1 MIKFKKGTEKG
12 DTMTTLLE
20 RFLRYTK
27 IDTQSQHDAESYP
40 STAKQLDLARL
51 LEKELRELG
60 MSEVELDQYGYV
72 TATLPA
78 NIDHDCPVV
87 GFIAHMD
94 TSPDA
99 SGENVKARV
108 IENYNGK
115 DIVLNEAENIIL
127 SPDVFP
133 ALLKYKGESI
143 VVTDGT
149 TLLGADDKAGI
160 AAIMDAMRYLIANP
174 DIKHGR
180 IRVGFTP
187 DEEVGAGVA
196 YFDVQKFGAD
206 FAYTI
211 DGGEKGELEYE
222 SFNAA
227 SARLKFK
234 GISVHPG
241 TAKGVMRNANL
252 VAMEFQSLMP
262 LFDRPEHT
270 EKREGF
276 IHLTQMSG
284 LTEAAQLDYIIR
296 DHDKTLFEAKKQ
308 IVREAAAYLQSKYGD
323 DVLELEIKDQYFNMG
338 EVLKEHPEVVE
349 LARQAYRAEGIEPI
363 EIPIRGG
370 TDGSRLSFMGL
381 PTPNVFYGGH
391 NAHGPLEFL
400 SVTGLEKSR
409 DVIVRIAQLVARQ

>member
-1 MIKFKKGTEKG
+1 
-12 DTMTTLLE
+12 MTTLLE

-60 MSEVELDQYGYV
+60 MSEIELDQYGYV

-108 IENYNGK
+108 IENYDGK
-115 DIVLNEAENIIL
+115 DIILNEAENIIL
-127 SPDVFP
+127 SPDIFP
-133 ALLKYKGESI
+133 DLLKYQGESI

-160 AAIMDAMRYLIANP
+160 AAIMDAMRHLIANP
-174 DIKHGR
+174 EIKHGR

-284 LTEAAQLDYIIR
+284 STEAAQLDYIIR

-308 IVREAAAYLQSKYGD
+308 IVRDAAAYLQSKYGD

-349 LARQAYRAEGIEPI
+349 LARQAYRAESIEPI

>member
-1 MIKFKKGTEKG
+1 
-12 DTMTTLLE
+12 MTTLLE

-51 LEKELRELG
+51 LEKELLELG

-108 IENYNGK
+108 IENYDGK
-115 DIVLNEAENIIL
+115 DIILNEAENIIL

-160 AAIMDAMRYLIANP
+160 AAIMDAMRHLIANP

-180 IRVGFTP
+180 ICVGFTP

-308 IVREAAAYLQSKYGD
+308 IVRNAATYLQSKYGD

-400 SVTGLEKSR
+400 SVNGLEKSR

>member
-1 MIKFKKGTEKG
+1 
-12 DTMTTLLE
+12 MTTLLE

-27 IDTQSQHDAESYP
+27 VDTQSQHDAESYP

-108 IENYNGK
+108 IENYDGK
-115 DIVLNEAENIIL
+115 DIILNEAENIIL

-160 AAIMDAMRYLIANP
+160 AAIMDAMRHLIANP
-174 DIKHGR
+174 EIKHGR

-308 IVREAAAYLQSKYGD
+308 IVRDAAAYLQSKYGD

>member
-1 MIKFKKGTEKG
+1 
-12 DTMTTLLE
+12 MTTLLD
-20 RFLRYTK
+20 RFLRYTQ
-27 IDTQSQHDAESYP
+27 IDTQSQHDVESYP
-40 STAKQLDLARL
+40 STAKQLNLARL
-51 LEKELRELG
+51 LERELIELG
-60 MSEVELDQYGYV
+60 MSDVELDQYGYV
-72 TATLPA
+72 TATLPG
-78 NIDHDCPVV
+78 NTEKECPVV

-99 SGENVKARV
+99 SGENVKPRV
-108 IENYNGK
+108 IENYDGK
-115 DIVLNEAENIIL
+115 DILLNEEQNIVL
-127 SPDVFP
+127 SPETFP
-133 ALLKYKGESI
+133 DLLKYKGESL

-160 AAIMDAMRYLIANP
+160 AAIMDAMRYLIENP
-174 DIKHGR
+174 DIKHGH
-180 IRVGFTP
+180 IRVAFTP
-187 DEEVGAGVA
+187 DEEVGAGVKF
-196 YFDVQKFGAD
+196 FDVKKFGAD

-211 DGGEKGELEYE
+211 DGGEKGELEWE

-252 VAMEFQSLMP
+252 VAMEFQSLLP
-262 LFDRPEHT
+262 QFDRPEHT

-284 LTEAAQLDYIIR
+284 VTEAAQLDYIIR

-308 IVREAAAYLQSKYGD
+308 IVRDAAAYLQTKYGD
-323 DVLELEIKDQYFNMG
+323 DVLELEIKDQYYNMG
-338 EVLKEHPEVVE
+338 EVLKEHPEVLD
-349 LARQAYRAEGIEPI
+349 LARAAYRALDIEPK

-391 NAHGPLEFL
+391 NGHGPFEYL
-400 SVTGLEKSR
+400 SVTGLNKSR
-409 DVIVRIAQLVARQ
+409 DVIVKIAELLASD

>member
-1 MIKFKKGTEKG
+1 
-12 DTMTTLLE
+12 MTTLLE

-27 IDTQSQHDAESYP
+27 IDTQSQHDAETYP
-40 STAKQLDLARL
+40 STAKQLNLARL

-60 MSEVELDQYGYV
+60 MSDVELDQYGYV

-78 NIDHDCPVV
+78 NIKHDCPVV

-108 IENYNGK
+108 IENYDGQ
-115 DIVLNEAENIIL
+115 DIILNESQNIIL
-127 SPDVFP
+127 SPDIFP
-133 ALLKYKGESI
+133 DLLKYKGESL

-187 DEEVGAGVA
+187 DEEVGAGVE

-211 DGGEKGELEYE
+211 DGGEKGELEWE

-308 IVREAAAYLQSKYGD
+308 IVRDAAAYLQGKYGQ

-338 EVLKEHPEVVE
+338 EVLKEHPEVLE

-391 NAHGPLEFL
+391 NGHGPLEYL
-400 SVTGLEKSR
+400 SVTGLKKSR
-409 DVIVRIAQLVARQ
+409 DVIVKIAELVAKQQTR

>member
-1 MIKFKKGTEKG
+1 
-12 DTMTTLLE
+12 MTTLLE

-27 IDTQSQHDAESYP
+27 VDTQSQHDAESYP

-60 MSEVELDQYGYV
+60 MSEVELDQYGYI

-108 IENYNGK
+108 IENYDGK
-115 DIVLNEAENIIL
+115 DIILNEAENIIL

-160 AAIMDAMRYLIANP
+160 AAIMDAMRHLIANP
-174 DIKHGR
+174 EIKHGR

-308 IVREAAAYLQSKYGD
+308 IVRDAAAYLQSKYGD

-400 SVTGLEKSR
+400 SVNGLEKSR

>member
-1 MIKFKKGTEKG
+1 
-12 DTMTTLLE
+12 MTTLLE

-60 MSEVELDQYGYV
+60 MSEVELDQYGYI

-108 IENYNGK
+108 IENYDGK
-115 DIVLNEAENIIL
+115 DIILNEAENIIL
-127 SPDVFP
+127 SPDIFP
-133 ALLKYKGESI
+133 DLLKYQGESI

-160 AAIMDAMRYLIANP
+160 AAIMDAMRHLIANP
-174 DIKHGR
+174 EIKHGR

-308 IVREAAAYLQSKYGD
+308 IVRNAAAYLQSKYGD

-349 LARQAYRAEGIEPI
+349 LARQAYRAESIEPI

>member
-1 MIKFKKGTEKG
+1 
-12 DTMTTLLE
+12 MTTLLE

>member
-1 MIKFKKGTEKG
+1 
-12 DTMTTLLE
+12 MTTLLE

-27 IDTQSQHDAESYP
+27 IDTQSQHDAETYP
-40 STAKQLDLARL
+40 STAKQLNLARL

-60 MSEVELDQYGYV
+60 MSDVDLDQYGYV

-78 NIDHDCPVV
+78 NIEHDCPVV

-108 IENYNGK
+108 IENYDGL
-115 DIVLNEAENIIL
+115 DIILNEAENIIL

-133 ALLKYKGESI
+133 DLLKYKGESL

-174 DIKHGR
+174 EVKHGR

-196 YFDVQKFGAD
+196 FFDVQKFGAD

-211 DGGEKGELEYE
+211 DGGEKGELEWE

-227 SARLKFK
+227 NARLKFK

-296 DHDKTLFEAKKQ
+296 DHDKALFEVKKQ
-308 IVREAAAYLQSKYGD
+308 IVRDAAAYLQSKYGQ

-338 EVLKEHPEVVE
+338 EVLKEHPEVLE

-391 NAHGPLEFL
+391 NGHGPLEYL

-409 DVIVRIAQLVARQ
+409 DVIVKIAELVAAA